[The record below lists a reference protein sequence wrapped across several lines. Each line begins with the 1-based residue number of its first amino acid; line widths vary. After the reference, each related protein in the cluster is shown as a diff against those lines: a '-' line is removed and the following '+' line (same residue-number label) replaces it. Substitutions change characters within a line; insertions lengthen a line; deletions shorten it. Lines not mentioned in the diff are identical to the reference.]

1 MKKLISLL
9 LVALMVLSL
18 TACASKPV
26 EVKPEEQ
33 PSATDSPA
41 ASPSESEEA
50 APEESAAPAVDL
62 TEPVQL
68 VFYLMG
74 DPPQDKDLIQD
85 AVNEVLKEKYN
96 TTLDFQFSTWTDF
109 QQKYA
114 NELTSGNSDMVYIAS
129 WLSYQTLAHSG
140 AFLELDDL
148 LNNYAP
154 QLRARAGED
163 MLNMCRVGG
172 EVYAVPALWPEYV
185 PTGVSYREDLRAK
198 FDLPVPDSLEN
209 LEAYFQGIKDNM
221 PEQPV
226 LRVTAEESTG
236 LDSAFDAFSVFG
248 FKYPSVVSIYGLKSY
263 TDDPDNLVEYWK
275 TQDFIDDCKLMK
287 KWADAGYWSKSAL
300 SDSNDPDS
308 YKNGLTTA
316 IVSGQNPNKHI
327 TNMNDFAAGHPDW
340 ETKYVT
346 YGEKTGAMW
355 PGHATQNGTAIVRG
369 TKYPERCMLVLQE
382 LMMNEDLNHLVQ
394 CGRKDVD
401 YKLDENGLYLNLN
414 ENFKYEAMNSW
425 NLRVNEYKLPQ
436 GTDLILNEM
445 FDRYEKIGA
454 KLKYPNVNIGGG
466 FSEDYTEY
474 QAERTAVS
482 NVMRQYLAPLEAG
495 FVDDVEAAVAEFLQ
509 KVDEAGLEK
518 CREAY
523 TAQWKAYCAEYNY
536 D

>member
-1 MKKLISLL
+1 
-9 LVALMVLSL
+9 
-18 TACASKPV
+18 
-26 EVKPEEQ
+26 
-33 PSATDSPA
+33 
-41 ASPSESEEA
+41 
-50 APEESAAPAVDL
+50 
-62 TEPVQL
+62 
-68 VFYLMG
+68 
-74 DPPQDKDLIQD
+74 
-85 AVNEVLKEKYN
+85 
-96 TTLDFQFSTWTDF
+96 
-109 QQKYA
+109 
-114 NELTSGNSDMVYIAS
+114 
-129 WLSYQTLAHSG
+129 
-140 AFLELDDL
+140 
-148 LNNYAP
+148 
-154 QLRARAGED
+154 
-163 MLNMCRVGG
+163 MCRVGG

-263 TDDPDNLVEYWK
+263 TDDPDHLVEYWK

-401 YKLDENGLYLNLN
+401 YKLDENGLYVNLN

-445 FDRYEKIGA
+445 FDRYEEIGA

-523 TAQWKAYCAEYNY
+523 TAQWKAYCTEYNY